1 MEAGGKATIA
11 IERIKA
17 GVSRSGLAGDG
28 IAQFFQAWGARFK
41 QNKKMAQTKKQ
52 RVERLLESI
61 YTISL
66 AMEQQQCNLSEGS
79 IRLYHLHES
88 LPIDDKPDFQG
99 RYPGLYALYAKVSD
113 LPTHEARDKL
123 STLERRNQDD
133 MREAIESEL
142 ESQILKDVAKLKAF
156 TP

>member
-1 MEAGGKATIA
+1 MSSIA
-11 IERIKA
+11 ITLIAVALLIVASLAFYA
-17 GVSRSGLAGDG
+17 GKLL
-28 IAQFFQAWGARFK
+28 FMLNK